1 MRSDPKFN
9 ILIVD
14 DDEDDAYLVSDT
26 LSEITNIECN
36 IFTATSSNEGLK
48 SLQLHEIDI
57 ILCDYLLGANSGIDF
72 INLIRENQFETPVIL
87 LTGMGDKSVDHAALE
102 AGASD
107 YLSKESITPDV
118 LDRAIRYAIAN
129 FSRHR
134 LMQTVVQN
142 ANAAVAVIDQNQ
154 DVVLSNSGFKEL
166 AQRTCDVSIEFC
178 MENLIQYIIEN
189 ESDDLTIG
197 EEVFDLNVSSLPDD
211 GKVIMLY
218 DVTERVKALE
228 ERKEAQRRIS
238 HLAMHDGL
246 TGLPNRSSFNLK
258 IEDEISIANSSD
270 CSFDI
275 LLLDLDRFKE
285 VNDVFG
291 HKVGDE
297 LLINVA
303 NMLQEELNEH
313 QFLARLGGD
322 EFVAIHRNTSEN
334 ENSIIFA
341 NRLYNAINRF
351 FEIDDKI
358 VSAGVSIGI
367 STYPDH
373 GNSLEDL
380 LSNADVAMYRAKS
393 NPTSRI
399 LMFDE
404 DMDEIV
410 KRKRI
415 LAHDLKFALEQNEIE
430 VHFQPQVL
438 VKSRQ
443 IVGFESLARWKH
455 PIYNNIGPSEF
466 IPIAEENG
474 LIIQL
479 GNYVLRKSCEI
490 AANWPEQINVAVNV
504 SAVQLKHSDL
514 VSEVLDALYSTG
526 LSPTNLELEIT
537 ESVLIDDLENS
548 LRVLRQLKAMGISIA
563 VDDFG
568 TGYSSLISLVSFP
581 FDKIKIDRSF
591 IEKIGKHDKAP
602 EIVRAILGLAKSL
615 NFCVLAEGVENSAH
629 VDFLV
634 AEDCQEM
641 QGYLIGKPASQSEI
655 LKYFSKQYIEDQ
667 MVA

>member
-1 MRSDPKFN
+1 
-9 ILIVD
+9 
-14 DDEDDAYLVSDT
+14 
-26 LSEITNIECN
+26 
-36 IFTATSSNEGLK
+36 
-48 SLQLHEIDI
+48 
-57 ILCDYLLGANSGIDF
+57 
-72 INLIRENQFETPVIL
+72 
-87 LTGMGDKSVDHAALE
+87 
-102 AGASD
+102 
-107 YLSKESITPDV
+107 
-118 LDRAIRYAIAN
+118 
-129 FSRHR
+129 
-134 LMQTVVQN
+134 
-142 ANAAVAVIDQNQ
+142 
-154 DVVLSNSGFKEL
+154 
-166 AQRTCDVSIEFC
+166 
-178 MENLIQYIIEN
+178 
-189 ESDDLTIG
+189 
-197 EEVFDLNVSSLPDD
+197 
-211 GKVIMLY
+211 
-218 DVTERVKALE
+218 
-228 ERKEAQRRIS
+228 
-238 HLAMHDGL
+238 
-246 TGLPNRSSFNLK
+246 
-258 IEDEISIANSSD
+258 
-270 CSFDI
+270 
-275 LLLDLDRFKE
+275 
-285 VNDVFG
+285 
-291 HKVGDE
+291 
-297 LLINVA
+297 
-303 NMLQEELNEH
+303 
-313 QFLARLGGD
+313 
-322 EFVAIHRNTSEN
+322 
-334 ENSIIFA
+334 
-341 NRLYNAINRF
+341 
-351 FEIDDKI
+351 
-358 VSAGVSIGI
+358 
-367 STYPDH
+367 
-373 GNSLEDL
+373 
-380 LSNADVAMYRAKS
+380 
-393 NPTSRI
+393 
-399 LMFDE
+399 MFDE

-415 LAHDLKFALEQNEIE
+415 LAHDLKYALEQNEIE

-490 AANWPEQINVAVNV
+490 AASWPEQINVAVNV

-641 QGYLIGKPASQSEI
+641 QGYLIGKPASQTEI
-655 LKYFSKQYIEDQ
+655 LKYFSKQYSENQ
-667 MVA
+667 LVA